1 MFLWFETPILIKYAS
16 QIKKFR
22 NGQSMKWNFI
32 VLSIKFFLMGFL
44 FSFCRVPPTRFCT
57 ENSNQR
63 TGFVLIKQELRISVF
78 LFFNSSRV
86 FLMVTPF
93 YCRRT
98 QWKYRRRVLA
108 IGGGNRFLEIVNGHS
123 ILLSSNPTTN
133 VRNVFCRLVE
143 RARWGGK
150 KKQDTIDPWRW
161 ASIFAR
167 RLCFP
172 VSSLRTGWP
181 FLSTDGYSSHL
192 KAGTCCYFFSTT
204 PNVGRPYRYVATVDA
219 AMMERDVS
227 DLLHKV
233 HRVSFR
239 CVVYDRVSLPH
250 RTRPAFTALLHLI
263 MLMAAPC

>member
-1 MFLWFETPILIKYAS
+1 
-16 QIKKFR
+16 
-22 NGQSMKWNFI
+22 MKWNFI

-150 KKQDTIDPWRW
+150 KNKTQSIHGDGLPFSLDAFVFLFHLFVPDDRFYRPMVIRRTWKRAPVAIFFPRRQMSDVLIATSRPSTLRW
-161 ASIFAR
+161 WSAMWATFFTKS
-167 RLCFP
+167 
-172 VSSLRTGWP
+172 TE
-181 FLSTDGYSSHL
+181 FLS
-192 KAGTCCYFFSTT
+192 
-204 PNVGRPYRYVATVDA
+204 
-219 AMMERDVS
+219 DV
-227 DLLHKV
+227 
-233 HRVSFR
+233 
-239 CVVYDRVSLPH
+239 
-250 RTRPAFTALLHLI
+250 
-263 MLMAAPC
+263 

>member
-1 MFLWFETPILIKYAS
+1 MDKVWNGISLFFQSSFSSWDFYLAFVAFHRLDSVRKIRIKEPVS
-16 QIKKFR
+16 
-22 NGQSMKWNFI
+22 SW
-32 VLSIKFFLMGFL
+32 
-44 FSFCRVPPTRFCT
+44 
-57 ENSNQR
+57 SN
-63 TGFVLIKQELRISVF
+63 KSYVF
-78 LFFNSSRV
+78 LCFFFFNSSRV